1 MTTESFDK
9 NIIIT
14 EPEAIDIIV
23 DVLLDKY
30 NTRPVDRSVLSEAR
44 NEKGLALLRECLS
57 KRTKDV

>member
-23 DVLLDKY
+23 NVLLDDNVK
-30 NTRPVDRSVLSEAR
+30 PVDRSVLSEER
-44 NEKGLALLRECLS
+44 NQRGLILLREILS
-57 KRTKDV
+57 KRVS